1 MEFKGA
7 SKPGTHFLLNIN
19 FVINPNGL
27 GWLIVLLVMLTLLQ
41 RRLHFEIQALFLVIT
56 RRADI
61 AMVLFSLI
69 FLPGVIL
76 HETSHF
82 LSARLLGVPTGR
94 FSIFPQPLP
103 NGRLRMGYVETATT
117 DVIRDSIIGSAPFF
131 VGCIFILYI
140 SLIPLGLGNVWTA
153 FVVGNFNVFS
163 EAFVSMYTR
172 PDFWLWFYLVF
183 VVSSTMMPSSSD
195 RRAWLPLAVL
205 VVLILGFGL
214 IIWPGNFLSEAW
226 INISPKVNVSMYA
239 LVLIFGVSVVFHLIL
254 LVPLWLLRKIFSRFA
269 GVQVNIKD

>member
-27 GWLIVLLVMLTLLQ
+27 VWLIVLLVMLTLLQ
-41 RRLHFEIQALFLVIT
+41 RRLHFEIQAIFLIIT
-56 RRADI
+56 QRADI
-61 AMVLFSLI
+61 AIVMFSLL

-82 LSARLLGVPTGR
+82 LSARLLGVTTGR
-94 FSIFPQPLP
+94 FSIIPQPLP

-131 VGCIFILYI
+131 VGSTFILYI
-140 SLIPLGLGNVWTA
+140 SLIPLGLVNVWTA
-153 FVVGNFNVFS
+153 FVDGNFDVFS
-163 EAFVSMYTR
+163 EAFILMYTR

-183 VVSSTMMPSSSD
+183 VVSSTMMPSASD

-214 IIWPGNFLSEAW
+214 IVWPGNFITQVW
-226 INISPKVNVSMYA
+226 FNISPKVNVSVYG
-239 LVLIFGVSVVFHLIL
+239 LVLIFGISDIFHLIL

-269 GVQVNIKD
+269 GIQMNIKD